1 MKTSEAGKVLYTLKA
16 AFPNSY
22 KNMENGLSKS
32 IVELWAASFDDI
44 PFQQVYDAVLGWIST
59 EDRGFPPSVG
69 QIKNMLSKLNGPKEL
84 TEGEAWGTV
93 RKALK
98 NSLYSSVDEF
108 NALPEVVRYAVGSPE
123 MLKSWAQVP
132 LDELETVI
140 QSNFMRT
147 FRAKSA
153 NIKEIKLLPQ
163 AVREKMDQVML
174 EGQEQAKFDCVQVIP
189 LQRPSIKEP
198 QVIDCIGDYVKKRAG
213 ELHETH

>member
-1 MKTSEAGKVLYTLKA
+1 MNTSEAGKVLYTLKA

-32 IVELWAASFDDI
+32 IVELWAASFDDT
-44 PFQQVYDAVLGWIST
+44 PFQKVYDAVLGWIST
-59 EDRGFPPSVG
+59 EDHGFPPSIG
-69 QIKNMLSKLNGPKEL
+69 QVKNMLAKLNGPREL

-98 NSLYSSVDEF
+98 NSLYSSIDEF

-147 FRAKSA
+147 FRAKST
-153 NIKEIKLLPQ
+153 NLKEIKLLPQ
-163 AVREKMDQVML
+163 AVREKMDQVMIEGMEKA
-174 EGQEQAKFDCVQVIP
+174 EGQKFEVLPIP
-189 LQRPSIKEP
+189 RGNINHP
-198 QVIDCIGDYVKKRAG
+198 QTIDCICDYVKQKAG
-213 ELHETH
+213 VDYE

>member
-1 MKTSEAGKVLYTLKA
+1 MNTSEAGKVLYTLKA

-44 PFQQVYDAVLGWIST
+44 PFQKVYDAVLGWIST
-59 EDRGFPPSVG
+59 EDHGFPPSIG
-69 QIKNMLSKLNGPKEL
+69 QVKNMLAKLNGPREL

-98 NSLYSSVDEF
+98 NSLYSSIDEF

-123 MLKSWAQVP
+123 MLKSWSQVP

-163 AVREKMDQVML
+163 AVREKMDQVMIEGMEKA
-174 EGQEQAKFDCVQVIP
+174 EGQKFEVLPIP
-189 LQRPSIKEP
+189 RGNIDHP
-198 QVIDCIGDYVKKRAG
+198 QTIDCICDYVKQKAG
-213 ELHETH
+213 VDYE

>member
-1 MKTSEAGKVLYTLKA
+1 MNTSEAGKVLYTLKA

-44 PFQQVYDAVLGWIST
+44 PFKQVYDAVLGWIST

-98 NSLYSSVDEF
+98 NSLYSSIDEF

-174 EGQEQAKFDCVQVIP
+174 EGMEKSEGQKFEVLPIP
-189 LQRPSIKEP
+189 RRSIDHP
-198 QVIDCIGDYVKKRAG
+198 QTIDCICDYVKQKAG
-213 ELHETH
+213 VDYE

>member
-1 MKTSEAGKVLYTLKA
+1 
-16 AFPNSY
+16 
-22 KNMENGLSKS
+22 
-32 IVELWAASFDDI
+32 
-44 PFQQVYDAVLGWIST
+44 
-59 EDRGFPPSVG
+59 
-69 QIKNMLSKLNGPKEL
+69 MLAKLNGPREL
-84 TEGEAWGTV
+84 TKGEAWGTV

-174 EGQEQAKFDCVQVIP
+174 EGMEKSEGQKFEVLPIP
-189 LQRPSIKEP
+189 RGNIDHP
-198 QVIDCIGDYVKKRAG
+198 QTIDCICDYVKQKAG
-213 ELHETH
+213 VDYE

>member
-1 MKTSEAGKVLYTLKA
+1 MNTSEAGKVLYTLKA

-44 PFQQVYDAVLGWIST
+44 PFQKVYDAVLGWIST
-59 EDRGFPPSVG
+59 EGHGFPPSIG
-69 QIKNMLSKLNGPKEL
+69 QVKNMLAKLNGPMEL

-98 NSLYSSVDEF
+98 NSLYSSIDEF

-123 MLKSWAQVP
+123 MLKSWSQVP

-163 AVREKMDQVML
+163 AVREKMDQVMIEGMEKA
-174 EGQEQAKFDCVQVIP
+174 EGQKFEVLPIP
-189 LQRPSIKEP
+189 RGNIDHP
-198 QVIDCIGDYVKKRAG
+198 QTIDCICDYVKQKAG
-213 ELHETH
+213 VDYE

>member
-1 MKTSEAGKVLYTLKA
+1 
-16 AFPNSY
+16 
-22 KNMENGLSKS
+22 
-32 IVELWAASFDDI
+32 
-44 PFQQVYDAVLGWIST
+44 
-59 EDRGFPPSVG
+59 
-69 QIKNMLSKLNGPKEL
+69 MLSKLNGPKEL

-98 NSLYSSVDEF
+98 NSLYSSIDEF

-163 AVREKMDQVML
+163 AVREKMDQVMIEGMEKA
-174 EGQEQAKFDCVQVIP
+174 EGQKFEVLPIP
-189 LQRPSIKEP
+189 RGNIDHP
-198 QVIDCIGDYVKKRAG
+198 QTIDCICDYVKQKAG
-213 ELHETH
+213 VDYE

>member
-1 MKTSEAGKVLYTLKA
+1 MNTSEAGKVLYTLKA

-44 PFQQVYDAVLGWIST
+44 PFQKVYDAVLGWIST
-59 EDRGFPPSVG
+59 EDHGFPPSIG
-69 QIKNMLSKLNGPKEL
+69 QVKNMLAKLNGPKEL

-98 NSLYSSVDEF
+98 NSLYSSIDEF

-123 MLKSWAQVP
+123 MLKSWSQVP

-147 FRAKSA
+147 FRAKST
-153 NIKEIKLLPQ
+153 NLKEIKLLPQ
-163 AVREKMDQVML
+163 AVREKMDQVTL
-174 EGQEQAKFDCVQVIP
+174 EGMEKAEVQKFEVLPIP
-189 LQRPSIKEP
+189 RGNIDHP
-198 QVIDCIGDYVKKRAG
+198 QTIDCICDYVKQKAG
-213 ELHETH
+213 VDYE